1 MLAVCLVL
9 RPFPPCVTVWTLM
22 LPQTRGLICSPF
34 STAPLP
40 LAAHPALAS
49 SHFFIPLTCAVFF
62 LLQGLPHALAHSW
75 GQVLHTHSLLAPC
88 RPSGHSVFPDPL
100 NKPPLLSWA
109 PSPAVPHSLAYR
121 TEVDLS
127 STTLSQLSEVA
138 HLTSHILGPVSRS
151 LLVSPGHTQEHFCYS
166 L

>member
-1 MLAVCLVL
+1 M
-9 RPFPPCVTVWTLM
+9 P
-22 LPQTRGLICSPF
+22 
-34 STAPLP
+34 
-40 LAAHPALAS
+40 
-49 SHFFIPLTCAVFF
+49 
-62 LLQGLPHALAHSW
+62 LAHSA

-88 RPSGHSVFPDPL
+88 RPSAPSVFPDPL
-100 NKPPLLSWA
+100 NKPLLLSWLPG

-151 LLVSPGHTQEHFCYS
+151 LLGSPGHAQQHFRYS